1 MLRLFPCCSGLNPR
15 NYDRFIMYLPTPAN
29 CGVVGWGT
37 VGCTHGTSCSVW
49 IYKTSVSLALHET
62 SHNFGL
68 NHANAVGFRTRKEV
82 TTQRS
87 LAGHNATA

>member
-1 MLRLFPCCSGLNPR
+1 MLRLYPSCSGLNPR

-68 NHANAVGFRTRKEV
+68 NHANAVSFRTEKEV

-87 LAGHNATA
+87 LADHNATT